1 MLKRKIVKEG
11 SEASVQ
17 MAIVKYL
24 RFQYPFALYSATAG
38 GVRTSFMQSTR
49 LKMTGYV
56 AGVPDLLIF
65 EPCNGFHGLMI
76 EVKRDSKS
84 YATKEQKEWIEKL
97 NERGY
102 SAHVAKSFEDAKLII
117 DRYFEKPIG

>member
-38 GVRTSFMQSTR
+38 GVRTSFMQSAR

-97 NERGY
+97 NERNY
-102 SAHVAKSFEDAKLII
+102 KAHVCKSFEDAKTVI
-117 DRYFEKPIG
+117 DQYFDRNI

>member
-1 MLKRKIVKEG
+1 MRRKIVKEG

-17 MAIVKYL
+17 MSIVKYL

-38 GVRTSFMQSTR
+38 GVKTSFMQSAR

-76 EVKRDSKS
+76 EVKKDSKS
-84 YATKEQKEWIEKL
+84 YATKEQKEWIKKL
-97 NERGY
+97 NERNY
-102 SAHVAKSFEDAKLII
+102 KAHVCKSFEDAKNII
-117 DRYFEKPIG
+117 DQYFDRSI